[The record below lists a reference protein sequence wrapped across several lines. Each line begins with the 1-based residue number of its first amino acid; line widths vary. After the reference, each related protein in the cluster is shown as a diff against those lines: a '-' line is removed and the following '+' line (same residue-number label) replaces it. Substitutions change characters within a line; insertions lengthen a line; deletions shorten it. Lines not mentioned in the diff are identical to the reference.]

1 MRSVLKMALVLSAT
15 FLMKQNLFA
24 QKTSSSR
31 PNIVY
36 IYADDLGYGDVSCY
50 GATKITT
57 PNIDMLAS
65 RGIRFTNA
73 HSSSA
78 TCTPSRYS
86 FITGQ
91 YAWRRDDTKIAPG
104 NASLI
109 IDVSTPTLPAMLQQ
123 QGYTAG
129 AVGKWHLGLGPAS
142 TGPDWNQ
149 EVKPGPNEVGFNYS
163 FIIPATGDRTPC
175 VFIEDHHVVGLDP
188 NDPIYVSYDSMVG
201 NDPTGKDHPELLKL
215 HPSHGHD
222 QTIVNGISRIG
233 YMSGG
238 NSARWI
244 DENIADTLTSK
255 AKQFIVKN
263 KSHPFFLYFA
273 THDIHVP
280 RVPAAR
286 FVNSSDLGVRGDVIK
301 ELDWSV
307 GAIYH
312 TLDSLH
318 LLNNTII
325 IFSSDNG
332 PVVDDGY
339 KDGSVEHLDGHKPA
353 GPLRGGKYSAYDGGT
368 RIPLIID
375 WPNNYAASTS
385 DALVCQVDFFASF
398 AKYFNASLPANA
410 APDSE
415 DMLSALEG
423 KSKQGRAYLVE
434 QGGALSVT
442 KDDWKYIEP
451 HKGPKRNLT
460 GNELGNDS
468 LPQLYYLKDD
478 IGEKNDLSKQYPDK
492 LKELAAL
499 LQSIE
504 DKGGVG
510 THTKLNND

>member
-1 MRSVLKMALVLSAT
+1 M
-15 FLMKQNLFA
+15 
-24 QKTSSSR
+24 
-31 PNIVY
+31 
-36 IYADDLGYGDVSCY
+36 
-50 GATKITT
+50 
-57 PNIDMLAS
+57 
-65 RGIRFTNA
+65 
-73 HSSSA
+73 
-78 TCTPSRYS
+78 
-86 FITGQ
+86 
-91 YAWRRDDTKIAPG
+91 
-104 NASLI
+104 
-109 IDVSTPTLPAMLQQ
+109 
-123 QGYTAG
+123 
-129 AVGKWHLGLGPAS
+129 
-142 TGPDWNQ
+142 
-149 EVKPGPNEVGFNYS
+149 
-163 FIIPATGDRTPC
+163 
-175 VFIEDHHVVGLDP
+175 
-188 NDPIYVSYDSMVG
+188 
-201 NDPTGKDHPELLKL
+201 
-215 HPSHGHD
+215 
-222 QTIVNGISRIG
+222 
-233 YMSGG
+233 
-238 NSARWI
+238 
-244 DENIADTLTSK
+244 
-255 AKQFIVKN
+255 
-263 KSHPFFLYFA
+263 YFA

-280 RVPAAR
+280 RVPPAR
-286 FVNSSDLGVRGDVIK
+286 FVNSSNLGVRGDVIK

-375 WPNNYAASTS
+375 WPNDHTASTS
-385 DALVCQVDFFASF
+385 DALVCQLDLFASL
-398 AKYFNASLPANA
+398 AKYFNATLPANA

-415 DMLSALEG
+415 DMLSALKG

-478 IGEKNDLSKQYPDK
+478 IGEKNDLSKEYPDK

-499 LQSIE
+499 LKEIE